1 MSAVDRLEHY
11 RSLALAGLDEY
22 LQEAAPAA
30 LIRNKPTSDVS
41 VTGEDGDEETL
52 VGIDVLQTADAA
64 ARMTVHPLEKKKGAP
79 FSDMITVGRT
89 PNNDVVL
96 NDITVSR
103 FHAYFKQKGKSW
115 VVCDAGSKNGTRV
128 NGVRLEK
135 RKEQPVEDGAQVR
148 IGDIETTFH
157 LRDSL
162 YEILLKA

>member
-1 MSAVDRLEHY
+1 MDRLEHY
-11 RSLALAGLDEY
+11 RSLALSGLDEY

-30 LIRNKPTSDVS
+30 LIRNKPTGDIS
-41 VTGEDGDEETL
+41 VTGNDDAEETL
-52 VGIDVLQTADAA
+52 VGLEVVEHSDAEE
-64 ARMTVHPLEKKKGAP
+64 RMAVHPLEKKKGAP

-103 FHAYFKQKGKSW
+103 FHAYFKQKGKQW

-128 NGVRLEK
+128 DGVKLEK
-135 RKEQPVEDGAQVR
+135 RKEHPVQDGTHVR
-148 IGDIETTFH
+148 IGDIDTTFQ

-162 YEILLKA
+162 YELLLKA